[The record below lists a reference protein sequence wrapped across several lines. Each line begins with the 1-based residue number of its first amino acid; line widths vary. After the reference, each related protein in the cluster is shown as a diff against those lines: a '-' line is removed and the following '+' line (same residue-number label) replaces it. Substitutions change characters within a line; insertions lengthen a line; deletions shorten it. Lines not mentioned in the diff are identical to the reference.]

1 MCGITVPTSLR
12 SIEEVRIV
20 PAINCYVIEVVYER
34 EETPIPELNPELVA
48 GVDLGVN
55 NLAAVTSNKK
65 GFQHERC

>member
-1 MCGITVPTSLR
+1 MCGITVPTKLL

-20 PAINCYVIEVVYER
+20 PATNCYVIEVVYER
-34 EETPIPELNPELVA
+34 EETPLPKLNSELVA